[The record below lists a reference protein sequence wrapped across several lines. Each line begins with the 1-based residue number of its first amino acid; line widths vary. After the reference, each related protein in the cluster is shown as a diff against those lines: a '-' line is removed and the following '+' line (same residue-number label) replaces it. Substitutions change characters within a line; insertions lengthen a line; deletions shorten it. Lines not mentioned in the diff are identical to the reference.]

1 MIEFVALAVMTH
13 VPYWAYRFF
22 VDSQQKEIGEI
33 NELNNTVH
41 TMGDTLSNSNL
52 YFLCFVIAIFL
63 LVIAIISILLFH
75 VHSLSQK
82 IDQMANKL
90 EYIETKTIQ
99 QSLEKISDQLS
110 SIESK
115 ASTKTE
121 DKNVTDLLVHPR
133 NYVLPNIN
141 QCRNYTQFIHE
152 STENDH
158 DIDSS
163 YSSQESEKFSN
174 SDLMAKFDELQKIL
188 CSSIENN
195 KLRLQGHKGFS
206 ERVFELWFNQ
216 IRYQC
221 ESRSAEKINNSF
233 KRLKP
238 CLIRSVDFMFEAWNN
253 QTSQDEILKEMRNI
267 TTIDE
272 E

>member
-1 MIEFVALAVMTH
+1 MSEFIALAAITH

-22 VDSQQKEIGEI
+22 FDSQQEEIGEI

-41 TMGDTLSNSNL
+41 TMSDTLSNANL
-52 YFLCFVIAIFL
+52 YFLSLVIAISL
-63 LVIAIISILLFH
+63 LVITIISILLFY
-75 VHSLSQK
+75 VHNLSQK
-82 IDQMANKL
+82 IDKMANKL
-90 EYIETKTIQ
+90 EDIETKTIQ
-99 QSLEKISDQLS
+99 QSLEKISEQLS

-115 ASTKTE
+115 ASMKTE
-121 DKNVTDLLVHPR
+121 DKNITDLLTYPR
-133 NYVLPNIN
+133 TYLFSDIN
-141 QCRNYTQFIHE
+141 RCQDYTQLIHE

-158 DIDSS
+158 DLDSS
-163 YSSQESEKFSN
+163 YSSQESEKISN
-174 SDLMAKFDELQKIL
+174 SDLMSKFNDLQNIL
-188 CSSIENN
+188 YSSIENN

-267 TTIDE
+267 ITINE